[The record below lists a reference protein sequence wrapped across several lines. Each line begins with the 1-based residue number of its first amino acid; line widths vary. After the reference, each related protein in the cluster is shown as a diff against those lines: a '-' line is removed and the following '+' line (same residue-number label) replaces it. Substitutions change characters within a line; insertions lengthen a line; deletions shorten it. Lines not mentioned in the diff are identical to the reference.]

1 MAQINNVTINGNQ
14 VNFKYGITVKDILNQ
29 DLNTGVLLI
38 PNSDELDIEPFDLV
52 VITYETIK
60 QLKFYVGS
68 VSSKITKFSGVKRYN
83 YEIGLVSLTT
93 KLQRIILP
101 NKSITLSLDGTQDF
115 DIKTI
120 MLQYLTLY
128 APSLT
133 LSTLLIQKTSN
144 VVAPEQQWN
153 RPTLFEVF
161 NDLLKP
167 LGCVVTMTDT
177 NIISFLDLDEEGFAI
192 DEDFINN
199 YEITQNLQEYS
210 SAIEIDAKNVYNRDA
225 ISRLPEKYVS
235 KTIEQGLLTTRNHQI
250 VLNKPV
256 FDVKKVT
263 VTFPYIEPT
272 TNIWQ
277 KYTLDITNR
286 VVNKKVWDTFYP
298 SNSALRVFDTP
309 TKKYARNY
317 LHFEEGKNTID
328 GLNFSEEDWLG
339 ILTVNF
345 KAIDNVIYHELLTLG
360 ENDII
365 SFVSTFFNGYLF
377 KRASFNVEYLTNDD
391 ILFRV
396 KKDIQP
402 RNESVLIS
410 SQTSP
415 IVDSKNLGKQQ
426 QEFVNRIGNKQM
438 TITGRYENYN
448 DIPNLKDYIDEFVL
462 VEREIQMNESH
473 YNFKGILSENYSK
486 DNMFEGIN
494 SQRRYTSVMSPNEA
508 LISNHLTLVD
518 LEISNQDAGNSG
530 WSGETEQY
538 VVENFGKKNKYIQ
551 GAIVST
557 DETETIYPD
566 NELLLE
572 TTSHP
577 IGKSVIVNMKMSD
590 NFNSHYKL
598 GQEFLLL
605 SQQQQMEYIP
615 YVDDNGRFEEIKI
628 ELYRYD
634 ENINNRGFVFLPYY
648 INPHPASSQN
658 NQDYFENASYH
669 SARLPE
675 IPRTGTYTDLNPI
688 TAQDESITYNAINSS
703 ARVFTTGDENDFFV
717 KRYKDNRE
725 ITHETIQFYFGTN
738 VVEGGSTQN
747 IFVKDRFVD
756 FTPFIYNGA
765 NNYQFRIAY
774 STSLRYNIEDK
785 IYKGTL
791 LPTNIAAIS
800 TNGNELSIIDVSPS
814 TTWTTVKNGIVSYA
828 ICDAQGNILVAVN
841 KSGSYEPLYLN
852 KQ

>member
-14 VNFKYGITVKDILNQ
+14 VNFKYGITLKDILNQ
-29 DLNTGVLLI
+29 DLNTGSLVI

-60 QLKFYVGS
+60 QIKLYVGT
-68 VSSKITKFSGVKRYN
+68 VSSKITKFSGVKKYN
-83 YEIGLVSLTT
+83 YDIGLVSLST

-101 NKSITLSLDGTQDF
+101 NKSITQSLDGTQDKT
-115 DIKTI
+115 IKTI
-120 MLQYLTLY
+120 MLEYLELY

-133 LSTLLIQKTSN
+133 LSTQLIQKLGLTI
-144 VVAPEQQWN
+144 APEQQWN

-167 LGCVVTMTDT
+167 LGSVVTMSDV
-177 NIISFLDLDEEGFAI
+177 NIISYLDLDEQGNQI

-199 YEITQNLQEYS
+199 YEITHDLREYS
-210 SAIEIDAKNVYNRDA
+210 SAIEIDAQNVYSRTS
-225 ISRLPEKYVS
+225 ISKTPESYVA

-250 VLNKPV
+250 VLNKPI
-256 FDVKKVT
+256 FEIKKVM
-263 VTFPYIEPT
+263 VTFPYIDT
-272 TNIWQ
+272 NNIWQ

-317 LHFEEGKNTID
+317 LHFEEGKNIID

-339 ILTVNF
+339 ILTVDF
-345 KAIDNVIYHELLTLG
+345 KAIDNVIYHELYSLG
-360 ENDII
+360 ENDIL

-377 KRASFNVEYLTNDD
+377 KRASFNVEYLTNDN
-391 ILFRV
+391 ILFRT

-415 IVDSKNLGKQQ
+415 IVDSKNLGLQQ
-426 QEFVNRIGNKQM
+426 QEFVNRIGNRQM
-438 TITGRYENYN
+438 IVTGRYENYN
-448 DIPNLKDYIDEFVL
+448 DIPNLKDYIDDFVL
-462 VEREIQMNESH
+462 TEREIQFQNSH
-473 YNFKGILSENYSK
+473 YIFKGIMSENYSS

-494 SQRRYTSVMSPNEA
+494 TQRRYTSIMSPSEA
-508 LISNHLTLVD
+508 LISNHLTLID
-518 LEISNQDAGNSG
+518 LSLSNQDEGHTNWES
-530 WSGETEQY
+530 ETEIY
-538 VVENFGKKNKYIQ
+538 CIENYGKKDKYIQ

-557 DETETIYPD
+557 DETQTIYPD

-572 TTSHP
+572 TTAHA
-577 IGKSVIVNMKMSD
+577 IGKSIVVTMRMND

-598 GQEFLLL
+598 GQEFIFLTE
-605 SQQQQMEYIP
+605 QQQMEYIP
-615 YVDDNGRFEEIKI
+615 YVDENGRFEELKI

-634 ENINNRGFVFLPYY
+634 SNIQNRGIKFLPYE
-648 INPHPASSQN
+648 INPNPASSQN

-675 IPRTGTYTDLNPI
+675 IPRTGTYTDIDPI
-688 TAQDESITYNAINSS
+688 TAQDVSITYDVINTN
-703 ARVFTTGDENDFFV
+703 ARVFTTGDSNDFFV

-738 VVEGGSTQN
+738 VVEGGSTED
-747 IFVKDRFVD
+747 IFISNKFVEYL
-756 FTPFIYNGA
+756 PFVYNGTSE
-765 NNYQFRIAY
+765 YRFRIAY
-774 STSLRYNIEDK
+774 STSLKYNKEDK
-785 IYKGTL
+785 VYKGTL
-791 LPTNIAAIS
+791 LSNNFVEIS
-800 TNGNELSIIDVSPS
+800 TNGNELSIVDVSPS
-814 TTWTTVKNGIVSYA
+814 TTWSQVKNGIVSYA
-828 ICDAQGNILVAVN
+828 ICDVNGNILVAVN

>member
-14 VNFKYGITVKDILNQ
+14 VNFKYGITIKDILNQ

-68 VSSKITKFSGVKRYN
+68 ISSKISKFSGVKKYN

-101 NKSITLSLDGTQDF
+101 NRSITLSLDGTQDF

-120 MLQYLTLY
+120 MQRYLTLY

-133 LSTLLIQKTSN
+133 LSTQLIQKTSN
-144 VVAPEQQWN
+144 IVAPEQQWN

-167 LGCVVTMTDT
+167 LGSVVTMIDT
-177 NIISFLDLDEEGFAI
+177 NIVSFLDLDEEGSAI

-199 YEITQNLQEYS
+199 YEITHDLREYS
-210 SAIEIDAKNVYNRDA
+210 SAIEIDAKNVYNNDS

-235 KTIEQGLLTTRNHQI
+235 KTIEQGLLTTNNQQI
-250 VLNKPV
+250 VLNKPI
-256 FDVKKVT
+256 FDVKKVE
-263 VTFPYIEPT
+263 VTFFYQDI
-272 TNIWQ
+272 NNLWQ

-298 SNSALRVFDTP
+298 SNNAGRVADTP

-328 GLNFSEEDWLG
+328 GLNFSEQDWLG
-339 ILTVNF
+339 ILTIDK
-345 KAIDNVIYHELLTLG
+345 KAIDNVIYYELDALGESQVIAGLLTF
-360 ENDII
+360 D
-365 SFVSTFFNGYLF
+365 SYLF
-377 KRASFNVEYLTNDD
+377 KLASFNVEYLTTDD

-410 SQTSP
+410 SQTTP
-415 IVDSKNLGKQQ
+415 IVNSKNLGKQQ
-426 QEFVNRIGNKQM
+426 QEFVNRIGNRQM

-448 DIPNLKDYIDEFVL
+448 DIPNLKDFIDGFVL

-494 SQRRYTSVMSPNEA
+494 SQRRYFSIESPNQA

-518 LEISNQDAGNSG
+518 LEISNENAGNSG
-530 WSGETEQY
+530 WNGETEQY
-538 VVENFGKKNKYIQ
+538 VIENFGKKDKYLQ

-557 DETETIYPD
+557 DETQTIYP
-566 NELLLE
+566 NSELLLE
-572 TTSHP
+572 TTTHP
-577 IGKSVIVNMKMSD
+577 IGKSVIVTMQMSD

-605 SQQQQMEYIP
+605 SQQQQMQYIP
-615 YVDDNGRFEEIKI
+615 YVDENGRFDEIKI

-648 INPHPASSQN
+648 IDPHPASSQTN
-658 NQDYFENASYH
+658 ETYFENASYH

-675 IPRTGTYTDLNPI
+675 IPRTGTYTDINPI
-688 TAQDESITYNAINSS
+688 TAQDESITYDVINQN
-703 ARVFTTGDENDFFV
+703 ARVFTTGNENDFFV

-725 ITHETIQFYFGTN
+725 VTHETIQFYFGTN
-738 VVEGGSTQN
+738 VVEGGSTQD
-747 IFVKDRFVD
+747 IFLKDRFVD

-765 NNYQFRIAY
+765 FNYQFRIAY
-774 STSLRYNIEDK
+774 STSLKYNIEDK
-785 IYKGTL
+785 VYKGTL
-791 LPTNIAAIS
+791 MPTSVATIETS
-800 TNGNELSIIDVSPS
+800 GNELSIIDVSPS
-814 TTWTTVKNGIVSYA
+814 TIWTTVKNSIVSYA

-852 KQ
+852 KI